1 MYTQANNAATET
13 NYTDAS
19 VLTPFCRST
28 LSGRRELRNSYF
40 TTKLSKE
47 ANREF
52 AAKNFS
58 AGKAL
63 MKQAVE
69 AGRR

>member
-1 MYTQANNAATET
+1 MDLEYQIKLESSQAAK
-13 NYTDAS
+13 
-19 VLTPFCRST
+19 F
-28 LSGRRELRNSYF
+28 
-40 TTKLSKE
+40 SKE

-52 AAKNFS
+52 AAKNFA

-69 AGRR
+69 AGRRCQSLIQQYNQGNTTSV

>member
-1 MYTQANNAATET
+1 MDLDSQIKLESSQAA
-13 NYTDAS
+13 
-19 VLTPFCRST
+19 R
-28 LSGRRELRNSYF
+28 
-40 TTKLSKE
+40 LSKE

-52 AAKNFS
+52 AAKNFA

-69 AGRR
+69 AGQRCQSLIEQYNKGNTTPF